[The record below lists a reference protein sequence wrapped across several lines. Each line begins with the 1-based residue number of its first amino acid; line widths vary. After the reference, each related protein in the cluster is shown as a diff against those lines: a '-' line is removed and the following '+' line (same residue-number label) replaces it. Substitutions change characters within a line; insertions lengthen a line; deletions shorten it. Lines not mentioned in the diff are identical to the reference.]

1 MIKFYDDNGNL
12 LTSYDSFIDRAEIE
26 ATIEL
31 LEYENNYK
39 VKVEITV

>member
-26 ATIEL
+26 AT
-31 LEYENNYK
+31 YENNCK